1 MKVKVL
7 KKFRDKHTGEIYKRG
22 EIITV
27 SKKRFAEI
35 LTVAPLVEEVK
46 ESTDE
51 PKADEPKADENEN

>member
-22 EIITV
+22 DTITI

-51 PKADEPKADENEN
+51 PKADDTDADENEN

>member
-22 EIITV
+22 ETITI

-46 ESTDE
+46 ESTD
-51 PKADEPKADENEN
+51 DTNADEN